1 MSITLG
7 IDLGVTSVGWALV
20 NEHSIIALGT
30 HIFPVGVQDD
40 AYNKSHVEKPR
51 NEARR
56 TARGIRRLNK
66 RYKLRRKRLTEIL
79 QTIGAYPDEELMALS
94 SRELYHLRKK
104 GLDHPL
110 ELKEFGRILF
120 LLNQRRGFKSNRKD
134 KGKADEELGIVKES
148 IAALQA
154 EIHEQGARTI
164 GEYFANLFPSIN
176 DRSIAN
182 TDAPIQRIRKRYV
195 GRQQYVHEFNTLWEV
210 QKKYHPE
217 LTDDLKEELGTKTIF
232 YQRKLKSSKD
242 LVNNCPFEPNRKCA
256 PKSHPLFQSFRTWQ
270 YLTSIRIK
278 AATGEEAA
286 LSIEDLHAIESL
298 FASSAKK
305 ISKTQLAKKLN
316 LGNNV
321 EFNDVVSDLPS
332 ETTIYKVS
340 QALGYVP
347 DEMQLEWIWHTLH
360 SADDDELLKQTFL
373 RRLKLPD
380 DINKPISE
388 VVENLVRISLEPD
401 YSRLSKAA
409 IKKILPFLKQGNVYS
424 KACELAGYHHSLEAE
439 KNEANYSIN
448 DFMQNI
454 TNPLVKRS
462 VNEAIRVIRS
472 LQNKYNPDEIR
483 IEFIRELN
491 MPKDKRELIHKRN
504 SLKEKQRQDYAEF
517 LLKNFPSL
525 GQVRRDDLIKF
536 ELFLELEYNETDL
549 HRIMDEL
556 SIPDLRKLEA
566 QAAKDQLL
574 RFRLWKE
581 CNRVSLYTGKPISLS
596 KLFSPEIH
604 VEHIIPFSR
613 SYDDSFSNKTLC
625 EASVNDEK
633 NNRTP
638 FEFFEGKEGEWK
650 AFKARVNR
658 QINGRKKSLLLMEK
672 IEPEW
677 LEKQLSNTAH
687 AANTL
692 RKICKNILFK
702 NKAVEV
708 SNGATTSILRKLWG
722 LDKILSGKEMVKTRD
737 DHRHHSIDALVVACK
752 TKAAVQK
759 LSTLAGINYRG
770 RLELKGSLDYP
781 FGQFRAQAEDALQE
795 VFVTYRK
802 ADRLISKRRNPY
814 KYWKKG
820 TLKPEQITMSA
831 RGGLHN
837 ETYYG
842 LISDPTDQTHEVF
855 VTRKDIRTFEKQKH
869 IESVVDQGIR
879 KRLEAQLMLHN
890 GDFKKAF
897 QEPLVYQD
905 KKGRNHTLRHVRVK
919 VPDALINIRQGKASS
934 VYVASGS
941 NYGMVIYQNE
951 SGKRIYETLNF
962 ISAVKTKQEGR
973 KLFPNSKNG
982 FDFLCF
988 LQINDLVVMYD
999 QSPDEIN
1006 WNDRKELFKRLFR
1019 VIKLDQKGVLVLGRA
1034 NKTGYSANEAE
1045 PVRSPLNSELGIV
1058 IRNNFNT
1065 FRGVKVRIDITGV
1078 LHRI

>member
-40 AYNKSHVEKPR
+40 AFYKSHVEKPK

-56 TARGIRRLNK
+56 TARGIRRLNQ
-66 RYKLRRKRLTEIL
+66 RYKLRRQRLTEVL
-79 QTIGAYPDEELMALS
+79 LTIDAFPDQELMAMS
-94 SRELYHLRKK
+94 SRDLYHLRKK
-104 GLDHPL
+104 GLDHKL
-110 ELKEFGRILF
+110 ELKEFGRILY

-148 IAALQA
+148 IAKLEE
-154 EIHEQGARTI
+154 EIRMQGARTI
-164 GEYFANLFPSIN
+164 GEYFANLFPSFE
-176 DRSIAN
+176 DYSIAN
-182 TDAPIQRIRKRYV
+182 PDAPVQRIRKRYL
-195 GRQQYVHEFNTLWEV
+195 GRKQYIHEFNLLWET
-210 QKKYHPE
+210 QSKFHSE
-217 LTDDLKEELGTKTIF
+217 LTEDLKDEIGKRTIF

-270 YLTSIRIK
+270 YITSIRIK
-278 AATGEEAA
+278 SSSGEETA
-286 LSIEDLHAIESL
+286 LSLDQMISIEPL
-298 FASSAKK
+298 FSSSAKK
-305 ISKTQLAKKLN
+305 INKTQLIKTLS
-316 LGNNV
+316 LGKNV
-321 EFNDVVSDLPS
+321 EFNDVVADLPS
-332 ETTIYKVS
+332 ETTIYKIS
-340 QALGYVP
+340 QALGFMP
-347 DEMQLEWIWHTLH
+347 EEEQLEWIWHTLH
-360 SADDDELLKQTFL
+360 SADDDELLKNTLL
-373 RRLKLPD
+373 RKLDLPKESKNK
-380 DINKPISE
+380 INEIINS
-388 VVENLVRISLEPD
+388 LVKISLEPD
-401 YSRLSKAA
+401 YGRLSKAA

-424 KACELAGYHHSLEAE
+424 KACELAGYHHSLEAD
-439 KNEANYSIN
+439 KNEAQYSIQ
-448 DFMQNI
+448 DFLQNI

-472 LQNKYNPDEIR
+472 LQTKYNPDEIR

-504 SLKEKQRQDYAEF
+504 TAKEKRRTEYTEF
-517 LLKNFPSL
+517 LLQNFPTI
-525 GQVRRDDLIKF
+525 GQIRKDDLIKF
-536 ELFLELEYNETDL
+536 ELFLELEYHDTDL
-549 HRIMDEL
+549 NRIMDEL
-556 SIPDLRKLEA
+556 NIPDLKKLEA

-574 RFRLWKE
+574 RYRLWKE
-581 CNRVSLYTGKPISLS
+581 CNRISLYTGKPISLS

-613 SYDDSFSNKTLC
+613 SYDDSFTNKTLC

-633 NNRTP
+633 KNRTP
-638 FEFFEGKEGEWK
+638 FEFFGGKETEWK

-658 QINGRKKSLLLMEK
+658 QIEGRKKTLLLMEK

-702 NKAVEV
+702 DKPVEV

-722 LDKILSGKEMVKTRD
+722 LDRLLSGKEMVKTRE
-737 DHRHHSIDALVVACK
+737 DHRHHAIDALVVACK
-752 TKAAVQK
+752 TRSAVQK

-781 FGQFRAQAEDALQE
+781 FGQFREQAIDALEE

-802 ADRLISKRRNPY
+802 ADRLISKRKNPY

-820 TLKPEQITMSA
+820 RVKPDQITMSA

-837 ETYYG
+837 ETFYG
-842 LISDPTDQTHEVF
+842 LIADPADQTQEVF
-855 VTRKDIRTFEKQKH
+855 VTRKDLRSFDKEKH
-869 IESVVDQGIR
+869 IESVVDKGIR
-879 KRLEAQLMLHN
+879 KIMEAQLKLCN

-897 QEPLVYQD
+897 QEPLIYQD
-905 KKGRNHTLRHVRVK
+905 KKGRNHIIRHVRVK
-919 VPDALINIRQGKASS
+919 VPDSLIELRENKKSS

-951 SGKRIYETLNF
+951 AGKRIYETLNF

-973 KLFPNSKNG
+973 KLFPNNKNG
-982 FDFLCF
+982 FDFYCF
-988 LQINDLVVMYD
+988 LQINDLLIMYN

-1006 WNDRKELFKRLFR
+1006 WNDRKDLANRLFR
-1019 VIKLDQKGVLVLGRA
+1019 VVKMDQKGVLVFGRA
-1034 NKTGYSANEAE
+1034 NKTGYSADKAE
-1045 PVRSPLNSELGIV
+1045 PVKLICDTNSGIV

-1065 FRGVKVRIDITGV
+1065 FRGVKVRVDISGM
-1078 LHRI
+1078 LHRV